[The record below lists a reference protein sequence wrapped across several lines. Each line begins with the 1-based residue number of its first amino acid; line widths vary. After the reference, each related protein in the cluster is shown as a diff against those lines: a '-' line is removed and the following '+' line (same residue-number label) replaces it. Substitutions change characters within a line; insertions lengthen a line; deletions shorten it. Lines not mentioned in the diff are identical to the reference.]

1 MYHPGKA
8 GQGASEYM
16 MIVGAALL
24 VGLLAVTLLGMF
36 ARSSTDVPDTE
47 SQIYWAGYAKP
58 FSVRDAVYRTNGTC
72 SPYYQGIGG
81 PHLLIKNTEKWPLNL
96 TGVHVNGASL
106 GFCLSG
112 DASTLSTLSFK
123 AGEEKTIGVAD
134 AASALCSNRT
144 KASIGLAFQYS
155 SPYLSGLVQSG
166 TTQLAFPCS

>member
-1 MYHPGKA
+1 MHHSWKA

-58 FSVRDAVYRTNGTC
+58 FSVRDAVYKTAGTC
-72 SPYYQGIGG
+72 SPYYQKIGG
-81 PHLLIKNTEKWPLNL
+81 PHMLLKNTEKWPINL
-96 TGVHVNGASL
+96 TGVYVNGASL

-112 DASTLSTLSFK
+112 DVSALPALAFK
-123 AGEEKTIGVAD
+123 AGEERTIGVAD

-144 KASIGLAFQYS
+144 KASIDLAFQYS
-155 SPYLSGLVQSG
+155 SPYLSGLVQNG
-166 TTQLAFPCS
+166 TTQLALPCD